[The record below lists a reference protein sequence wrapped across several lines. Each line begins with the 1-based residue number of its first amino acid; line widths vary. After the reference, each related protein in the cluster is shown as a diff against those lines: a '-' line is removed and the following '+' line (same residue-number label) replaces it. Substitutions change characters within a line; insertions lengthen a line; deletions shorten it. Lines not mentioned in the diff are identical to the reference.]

1 MKYLFFDI
9 ECANSFKGVCKMCS
23 FGYAIT
29 NDKLEVLESKDIIM
43 DPEDKFDWY
52 LVSKK
57 NSKAKLAY
65 KPDYYRLFQ
74 SFPYHYNEIKRILT
88 DEYGGIFGYAVN
100 NDLKYI
106 VDSTT
111 RYSLPEIKVQA
122 YDLHEMLVEYDNISK
137 GLANS
142 LKELTDKEYRE
153 LTNHNSEH
161 DAIMTSKLL
170 KNICNKLDVSLK
182 DYLELSEIEPKTYHE
197 TIKVKKLKIERSRR
211 VKVVDPEVREKNDL
225 LNTYYD
231 KENENPSNSKYKGLI
246 YSVSSEIKKDIDL
259 ALKLV
264 THIYDG
270 SGVMTRPDGEY
281 ETLIILNE
289 KDKKRLTSKV
299 DLTKV
304 SFVLID
310 KYIKT

>member
-57 NSKAKLAY
+57 KSKAKLAY

-142 LKELTDKEYRE
+142 LKELTDQEYPE

-182 DYLELSEIEPKTYHE
+182 DYLELSEIEPKTYQE
-197 TIKVKKLKIERSRR
+197 TVKVKKVKIVRPRR
-211 VKVVDPEVREKNDL
+211 VKVVDPEIREKNDL

-231 KENENPSNSKYKGLI
+231 KENDKPTNSKYKGLI
-246 YSVSSEIKKDIDL
+246 YSVSSEIKKNIDL

-264 THIYDG
+264 KHIYDG

-281 ETLIILNE
+281 ETLIILNK
-289 KDKKRLTSKV
+289 KDEKRLSSRVDTS
-299 DLTKV
+299 KV

-310 KYIKT
+310 EYIKP